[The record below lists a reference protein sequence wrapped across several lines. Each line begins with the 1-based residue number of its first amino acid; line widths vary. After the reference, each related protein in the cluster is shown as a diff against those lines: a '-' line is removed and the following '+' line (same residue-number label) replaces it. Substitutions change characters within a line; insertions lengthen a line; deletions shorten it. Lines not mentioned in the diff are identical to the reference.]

1 MGRCVLGKGSG
12 GNLYEFRRFG
22 PKVHMIRLER
32 VSEMFRT
39 LLGLMV
45 AVLLVP
51 AAWAQ
56 SSYRIQPGDVLQMEV
71 LEDPSLNRSLLVLPD
86 GTVSLPLAG
95 SVVARGQ
102 SVESLKAAIAAALA
116 PKFAAPPTV
125 FLSVGQLNPTT
136 TAVAQAS
143 AGLAAQSVT
152 SAGTVS
158 VYALGEVT
166 QQGLIYVEPGTT
178 LLQFLAQS
186 GGLTPFAATK
196 RIQLRRADLK
206 TGQESIYHF
215 DYKAIQNGGKAPVIV
230 LRDGDVI
237 VVPQRK
243 LFE

>member
-1 MGRCVLGKGSG
+1 MISACSALK
-12 GNLYEFRRFG
+12 FTRFD
-22 PKVHMIRLER
+22 KKR
-32 VSEMFRT
+32 VSQMFRT
-39 LLGLMV
+39 LLGLFLA
-45 AVLLVP
+45 AVLVP

-102 SVESLKAAIAAALA
+102 SVEALTSAIAGALA

-125 FLSVGQLNPTT
+125 FLSIGQLNPTT
-136 TAVAQAS
+136 TAVAQAA
-143 AGLAAQSVT
+143 AGIAAQGV
-152 SAGTVS
+152 SAQGTVS
-158 VYALGEVT
+158 VYALGEVA
-166 QQGLIYVEPGTT
+166 QQGLVAVEPGTT

-186 GGLTPFAATK
+186 GGLTQFAATK
-196 RIQLRRADLK
+196 RIQLRRADKK
-206 TGQESIYHF
+206 TGQETMYNF
-215 DYKAIQNGGKAPVIV
+215 DYKAVQQGAAAPVIV

-237 VVPQRK
+237 VVPERR